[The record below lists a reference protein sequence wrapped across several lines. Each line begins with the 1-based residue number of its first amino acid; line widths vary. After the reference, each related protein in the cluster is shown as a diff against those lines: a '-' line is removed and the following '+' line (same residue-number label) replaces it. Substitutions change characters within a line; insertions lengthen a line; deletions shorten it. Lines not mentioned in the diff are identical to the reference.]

1 MIYIY
6 RKSQFSPRFSMIFY
20 LPPLVFHQFSPQK
33 TTAPLVE
40 AAWINAAISVAVIN
54 SLRTREVSIS
64 AKSCCSWINQRS
76 FTKAPG
82 ISMAFFGGFG
92 WEKNMEK
99 TIDMFDQK

>member
-1 MIYIY
+1 MIF
-6 RKSQFSPRFSMIFY
+6 SSSSTSFHHEFSP
-20 LPPLVFHQFSPQK
+20 PK

-54 SLRTREVSIS
+54 SLRTREASIS

-82 ISMAFFGGFG
+82 ISMAFFGGDLVFG
-92 WEKNMEK
+92 DVVDGKKLNMK
-99 TIDMFDQK
+99 KKHRHV